1 MGFYLD
7 AKFDS
12 FFEYREAV
20 RRWSLE
26 HTLLS
31 AGGFYG
37 TIAVMD
43 FGIVQLVKTSL
54 GGVIEHRG
62 LTPEGYRTF
71 SLPCNIKQPWYWYNK
86 PVDTN
91 YIASFP
97 LHGDIDSIT
106 YKNFSFI
113 TLSIEEEHWE
123 TMLRNCNAIHLYK
136 TLPRH
141 ESIFDVTRPVLF
153 YLKNYIQHLFERINM
168 DPALREAPG
177 FIHNVTVKVP
187 SLLINYLDKQR
198 LLELPEFN
206 RKRDIAFQ
214 STVDYVARNLKRNIS
229 VKELCMNSSA
239 SLRSLEMAFAE
250 RYNISPKAYI
260 KAARLNQ
267 LRWELQHA
275 PKTRSIAEIAQEYG
289 FHHLGQLS
297 QDYKKLFG
305 ELPKETRKAVRVE
318 QSML

>member
-7 AKFDS
+7 AKFDNY
-12 FFEYREAV
+12 FDYREAV
-20 RRWSLE
+20 QRWSLE

-37 TIAVMD
+37 SVSVLD
-43 FGIVQLVKTSL
+43 FGIVQLVKTGL
-54 GGVIEHRG
+54 GGVIKHRG
-62 LTPEGYRTF
+62 LTPPGYRTF
-71 SLPCNIKQPWYWYNK
+71 SLPIAVNQSWYFYNK
-86 PVDTN
+86 QVDTN
-91 YIASFP
+91 YIAAFP
-97 LHGDIDSIT
+97 LHGDIDAIT
-106 YKNFSFI
+106 HKNFSFI
-113 TLSIEEEHWE
+113 TLSIEEEYWE
-123 TMLRNCNAIHLYK
+123 NMLRHCNAIHLYK

-141 ESIFDVTRPVLF
+141 ETIFDVNRPVLF
-153 YLKNYIQHLFERINM
+153 YLNSYIQHLFDRIRL
-168 DPALREAPG
+168 DSGLREAPG
-177 FIHNVTVKVP
+177 FKHNVTVKVP
-187 SLLINYLDKQR
+187 SLLINYLDKQQ

-239 SLRSLEMAFAE
+239 SLRSLETAFAE

-267 LRWELQHA
+267 LRWEFQHA

-305 ELPKETRKAVRVE
+305 ELPRETRKAIKVD
-318 QSML
+318 

>member
-7 AKFDS
+7 AKFDNY
-12 FFEYREAV
+12 FDYREAV
-20 RRWSLE
+20 QRWSLE

-37 TIAVMD
+37 SVSVLD
-43 FGIVQLVKTSL
+43 FGIVQLVKTGL
-54 GGVIEHRG
+54 GGVIKHRG
-62 LTPEGYRTF
+62 LTPPGYRTF
-71 SLPCNIKQPWYWYNK
+71 SLPIAVNQSWYFYNK
-86 PVDTN
+86 QVDTN
-91 YIASFP
+91 YIAAFP
-97 LHGDIDSIT
+97 LHGDIDAIT
-106 YKNFSFI
+106 HKNFSFI
-113 TLSIEEEHWE
+113 TLSIEEEYWE
-123 TMLRNCNAIHLYK
+123 NMLRHCNAIHLYK

-141 ESIFDVTRPVLF
+141 ETIFDVNRPVLF
-153 YLKNYIQHLFERINM
+153 YLNSYIQHLFDRIRL
-168 DPALREAPG
+168 DSSLRESPG
-177 FIHNVTVKVP
+177 FKHNVTVKVP
-187 SLLINYLDKQR
+187 SLLINYLDKQQ
-198 LLELPEFN
+198 LLTLPEYN

-214 STVDYVARNLKRNIS
+214 SSVDYIAKNLKRNIS

-275 PKTRSIAEIAQEYG
+275 PKTRNITEIAQEYG
-289 FHHLGQLS
+289 FHHQGQLS

-305 ELPKETRKAVRVE
+305 ELPRETRKAIKVV
-318 QSML
+318 